1 MKEKQKTKRDRE
13 WAQEFAP
20 LTREEV
26 NSIETLYRA
35 FTDKNPDLL
44 DEALAADWQDIPLAA
59 GQGPGADG
67 LKLLIPGFLRTF
79 PDLTIVVDEIVGFS
93 GRAGVRAR
101 MVGTHKGEIFGIAP
115 SGKSV
120 EIALHEFHHLKG
132 GRITH
137 TWHLEDWF
145 GMLHQTGAWPPRT
158 PQGGAR

>member
-1 MKEKQKTKRDRE
+1 MKDKQKIRKARE
-13 WAQEFAP
+13 WAEPFAP
-20 LTREEV
+20 LTRAEI

-44 DEALAADWQDIPLAA
+44 DQALAADWQDVPLAP
-59 GQGPGADG
+59 GQGPGPDG
-67 LKLLIPGFLRTF
+67 LKVLIPQFLKTF

-101 MVGTHKGEIFGIAP
+101 IVGTHEGEIFGIAP

-145 GMLHQTGAWPPRT
+145 GMLRQIGAWPPRT
-158 PQGGAR
+158 QQGGGR